1 MKRFLIKLVLFLSPF
16 IVAEAIE
23 LFVLPIDF
31 FTFRVWES
39 LRITGST
46 LSTGKFYPN
55 MTIEKVE
62 VGTLARNTEH
72 AVRRKVTWI
81 TDEYGYRN
89 TQAPEKP
96 GVVIIGDS
104 FVAGD
109 TLSQE
114 ELLSEALGRRLGKR
128 VYAMAPANIRNYL
141 NDPRFVDEAPD
152 VVVLELVE
160 GQLDCRSIRP
170 PKEDSAK
177 RPWLRLRQALCR
189 NRLVCYVDTIQNRAL
204 KWTMLEFARAR
215 IGGLLYANFRNS
227 VRGKDFSGGNA
238 FFFGPE
244 SAAAGVSKKEM
255 LRMTDTLREYQR
267 VLAERGTRF
276 IFLPVPGKQT
286 IYWDFVSDEQ
296 PSTFF
301 SDVIA
306 ALKAAQIP
314 TVDLQ
319 DAFLRARQKNA
330 GLLLYRLDDSHWSPE
345 AVEITAESL
354 APLIQKTLASSN

>member
-1 MKRFLIKLVLFLSPF
+1 MKKFLIKLVLFSSPF
-16 IVAEAIE
+16 IVAQVVE
-23 LFVLPIDF
+23 LFVLPVDF

-55 MTIEKVE
+55 MNIEKVE

-89 TQAPEKP
+89 TKAWEKP
-96 GVVIIGDS
+96 DVVIIGDS
-104 FVAGD
+104 FIAGD

-114 ELLSEALGRRLGKR
+114 ELLGEVLQSRLGMK
-128 VYAMAPANIRNYL
+128 VYSMAPANIRNFL
-141 NDPRFVDEAPD
+141 SDPRFIDNPPD
-152 VVVLELVE
+152 VLILQLVE
-160 GQLDCRSIRP
+160 QQISSKSIRP
-170 PKEDSAK
+170 PKQDRQK
-177 RPWLRLRQALCR
+177 VPWHRLRQRLCR
-189 NRLVCYVDTIQNRAL
+189 NKFISYIDVTQDRLF
-204 KWTMLEFARAR
+204 KWTMLEFTRAR
-215 IGGLLYANFRNS
+215 VTGFLYGANDRTA
-227 VRGKDFSGGNA
+227 RGRDFLQKDA
-238 FFFGPE
+238 FFFDNYAFERNTSGDE
-244 SAAAGVSKKEM
+244 IRRIV
-255 LRMTDTLREYQR
+255 DTLKEYQQ
-267 VLAERGTRF
+267 VLAERAMRF
-276 IFLPVPGKQT
+276 IFLPVPSKRN
-286 IYWDFVSDEQ
+286 IYSDFVSDEQ

-301 SDVIA
+301 ADVIV

-330 GLLLYRLDDSHWSPE
+330 GLLLYRLDDSHWSPQ

-354 APLIQKTLASSN
+354 TPLIQKTLAGSN